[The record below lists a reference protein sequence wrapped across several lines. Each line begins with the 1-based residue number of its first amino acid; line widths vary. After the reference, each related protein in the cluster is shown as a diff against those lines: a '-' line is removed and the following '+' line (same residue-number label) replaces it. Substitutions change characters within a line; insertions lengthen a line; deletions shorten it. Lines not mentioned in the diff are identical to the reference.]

1 MGFSFRP
8 SIEGLDFFWRR
19 DMLVN
24 CCSGRRGIQNA
35 ALLLVSGE
43 RTFSLSHMVTQMLT

>member
-8 SIEGLDFFWRR
+8 SIEGSDFFWGR

-24 CCSGRRGIQNA
+24 RCSGRRGIQNA
-35 ALLLVSGE
+35 APLLVSDE
-43 RTFSLSHMVTQMLT
+43 RTFLPSHMVTQMLT